1 MENEIR
7 DRFNEEILAQ
17 ARQRYGIAADQ
28 ITLLD
33 GFESFMYEYAQD
45 GGAFILRLGHSRRRS
60 PEMIRGE
67 VDWIN
72 YLAAGGAGVAR
83 AVLSAN
89 GKLVEEISDGHGGA
103 FLATAFEKAAGGP
116 VRQMEYN
123 TGNRCELGI
132 ETAVPFRRRGLATLL
147 ATATIRH
154 ALAQGVADIGW
165 VCWADN
171 RPSVATALKLGFQ
184 QVAQDEVYEV
194 IFAALTQHAGVGSR
208 LAKFGRKNL

>member
-1 MENEIR
+1 MEKEIR
-7 DRFNEEILAQ
+7 NRFNETILAE

-45 GGAFILRLGHSRRRS
+45 GGAYILRLGHSRRRS

-89 GKLVEEISDGHGGA
+89 GELVEEINGYVS
-103 FLATAFEKAAGGP
+103 
-116 VRQMEYN
+116 
-123 TGNRCELGI
+123 
-132 ETAVPFRRRGLATLL
+132 
-147 ATATIRH
+147 
-154 ALAQGVADIGW
+154 LAQAVTQ
-165 VCWADN
+165 VTN
-171 RPSVATALKLGFQ
+171 RIAGAN
-184 QVAQDEVYEV
+184 
-194 IFAALTQHAGVGSR
+194 AGV
-208 LAKFGRKNL
+208 KFKNDGEDHESKQL